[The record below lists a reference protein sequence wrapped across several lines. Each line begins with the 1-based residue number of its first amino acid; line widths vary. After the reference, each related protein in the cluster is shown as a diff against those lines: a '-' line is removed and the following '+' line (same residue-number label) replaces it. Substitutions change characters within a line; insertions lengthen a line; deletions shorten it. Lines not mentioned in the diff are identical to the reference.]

1 MKQFYKLLSLA
12 LEDGKLSDKEKELLL
27 IKASGLG
34 MDVIEAELIIEG
46 QISKLNRT
54 TYETIEGSDGFQISN
69 EELLLRVTK
78 WVNRISEK
86 TIKVEIESFPRL
98 KVDEKSYHKY
108 TDEYTVIINKINS
121 SKIINIVGMVPGI
134 GSLIKTGLTLGGV
147 NRVQKLDQNE
157 IIEIADKYLLILE
170 LRSLKDEFM
179 LMKFQDL
186 KVKYNSQLILIENEN
201 KKGIRSLF
209 R

>member
-157 IIEIADKYLLILE
+157 IIEIADQYLLILE
-170 LRSLKDEFM
+170 LRSLTDEFM

>member
-134 GSLIKTGLTLGGV
+134 GSLIKSGLTLGGV

-186 KVKYNSQLILIENEN
+186 KVKYNSQLILIEN
-201 KKGIRSLF
+201 GIAML
-209 R
+209 

>member
-27 IKASGLG
+27 IKAKGLG

-98 KVDEKSYHKY
+98 KVVEKSYHKY

-121 SKIINIVGMVPGI
+121 SKIINIAGMVPGI